1 MIGTKHAACFVEFPS
16 SQDWYCYN

>member
-16 SQDWYCYN
+16 SQD